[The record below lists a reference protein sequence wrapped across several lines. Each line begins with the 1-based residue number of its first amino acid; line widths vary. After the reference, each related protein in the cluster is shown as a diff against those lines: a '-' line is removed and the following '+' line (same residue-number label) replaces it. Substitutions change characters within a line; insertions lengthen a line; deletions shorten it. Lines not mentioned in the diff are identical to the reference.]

1 MKLKV
6 YYVQRRNKLSLL
18 TTYVVR
24 YGEAIQILRA
34 DYAKKKT
41 RQYTI
46 LYRAVVCYAVHSTYI
61 DTTKLLS
68 TYTGI
73 YYETM
78 TLKLLNRG

>member
-6 YYVQRRNKLSLL
+6 YYAQRRNKLSLL
-18 TTYVVR
+18 TTYAVR
-24 YGEAIQILRA
+24 YGGTIQILRA

-41 RQYTI
+41 KQYTI
-46 LYRAVVCYAVHSTYI
+46 LYRVVVCYAVRNTYI

-73 YYETM
+73 SYAIM
-78 TLKLLNRG
+78 ISKLLNRG